1 MATPRAPT
9 TDESATT
16 TADEPAVAAAGDA
29 LSESIAASPLS
40 PDAADAQ
47 ETTAD
52 GTASGVAAAATDAV
66 VGGDTPQLSK
76 RAQKR
81 LLKQQSQVEK
91 RKAEKQ
97 AKKEAKRAKREQAQ
111 AEWEAMPAEE
121 QARVRA
127 EAHARGEREQRR
139 QAALREKEAKAA
151 AAAALSADGADGSAP
166 LEAGY
171 SSCTPPCARKDTKSA
186 VIAAL
191 VSLVFTRCSEHT
203 AQCRIPEEGYTSLG
217 ESRGISPNLHV
228 GGVHVAWQAVRHR
241 AEPRPPPP

>member
-1 MATPRAPT
+1 MATREPT
-9 TDESATT
+9 MDESATT
-16 TADEPAVAAAGDA
+16 TADEPAVAAVGDA

-40 PDAADAQ
+40 PDHNAQ

-66 VGGDTPQLSK
+66 VGGDAPQLSK

-171 SSCTPPCARKDTKSA
+171 SSCTPTSARKDTKSA
-186 VIAAL
+186 VVAAL

-203 AQCRIPEEGYTSLG
+203 AQCRIPEEGYTWLG
-217 ESRGISPNLHV
+217 ESRGISGNLGESRGISRISRIQRV
-228 GGVHVAWQAVRHR
+228 GARHCLR
-241 AEPRPPPP
+241 S

>member
-52 GTASGVAAAATDAV
+52 GTASGVAAAAMDAV

-171 SSCTPPCARKDTKSA
+171 SSCTPTCARKDTKSA

-203 AQCRIPEEGYTSLG
+203 AQCRIPARGISGNLG
-217 ESRGISPNLHV
+217 ESRGISRISRIQRV
-228 GGVHVAWQAVRHR
+228 GARHCLR
-241 AEPRPPPP
+241 S